1 MKYSPQA
8 FALRSRSRAMDA
20 CEPCQAGNRAALS
33 GTTCAARAP
42 VRSGCLRRV
51 FHGVFSFYSPPRVR
65 LLTGLP
71 ARPRPLYLH
80 GASPAPNPGVLF
92 PRRKSTQ
99 KCASLRLERLQCC
112 FIDAT
117 AGLCDGYRRCTPVA
131 TAVMVRLPE
140 CLALSPYPSFGL
152 EAYCLIHMKY
162 GCETHL
168 ALLWIPRF
176 VSNQTAASN
185 KSKGRQP
192 K

>member
-1 MKYSPQA
+1 MSGG
-8 FALRSRSRAMDA
+8 
-20 CEPCQAGNRAALS
+20 EPSSIKRDYMCREGAGSERMLAES
-33 GTTCAARAP
+33 VSWC
-42 VRSGCLRRV
+42 V
-51 FHGVFSFYSPPRVR
+51 FV
-65 LLTGLP
+65 LLP
-71 ARPRPLYLH
+71 APSPASNGVRPRPLYLH

-92 PRRKSTQ
+92 PRRNSTQ

-140 CLALSPYPSFGL
+140 RLALSSYPSFGL
-152 EAYCLIHMKY
+152 EACCLIHMKY

-185 KSKGRQP
+185 KPKGRQP
-192 K
+192 KPV